1 MLCVWLIRHLFLS
14 ITTGLRLRLPALEHV
29 SPIFEAIEHGPT
41 FTRLP
46 FGWDMGDGRQPT
58 KIAMPIYGALCI
70 KAITIEIIDL
80 RLPENLY
87 VLAACRATTNNVSG
101 RV

>member
-1 MLCVWLIRHLFLS
+1 MRGITKVCVGIKGFNVTDYATSMLCVWLIRHLFLS

-46 FGWDMGDGRQPT
+46 FGWDMGDGRQ
-58 KIAMPIYGALCI
+58 AYGTA
-70 KAITIEIIDL
+70 
-80 RLPENLY
+80 RLLMNGTSLWY
-87 VLAACRATTNNVSG
+87 
-101 RV
+101 